1 MWDIIHV
8 GLIKLGEL
16 VRYQPG
22 RDNVNVGGGRV
33 VEVHE
38 IHTFFPQI

>member
-16 VRYQPG
+16 VGYQPG
-22 RDNVNVGGGRV
+22 RDNVNVGGANSDLKKLKLTR
-33 VEVHE
+33 
-38 IHTFFPQI
+38 